1 MEGIEW
7 SRLIATLLSVLE
19 LSAMSELLSAC
30 SKPPST
36 PSGLSFNPLE
46 NLSKILKNFC
56 LTYLFG

>member
-46 NLSKILKNFC
+46 NLFKNP
-56 LTYLFG
+56 

>member
-19 LSAMSELLSAC
+19 LSAMSKLLSAC

-46 NLSKILKNFC
+46 NLFKNP
-56 LTYLFG
+56 